1 MIEDDSYDYFGE
13 PQEPSTSP
21 GRWIVF
27 VLLLILGS
35 VTVFGSILT
44 APPDVY
50 LMYVVFLL
58 PMVVLLLYAAYRWA
72 QGRPIAPTD
81 LDEDRRI
88 LATMHAHAL
97 PAEHVGGMEMYRC
110 PDCEMSFDLSNAT
123 PVEEHVVLCPICK
136 TRLYIE

>member
-1 MIEDDSYDYFGE
+1 MIEDDSYDYYGE
-13 PQEPSTSP
+13 QQESTTSP

-50 LMYVVFLL
+50 LMYVVLLL

-81 LDEDRRI
+81 LDEDARI
-88 LATMHAHAL
+88 LASMHAHAL
-97 PAEHVGGMEMYRC
+97 PAEHVGGIEMYRC
-110 PDCEMSFDLSNAT
+110 PDCGMSFELSNAT
-123 PVEEHVVLCPICK
+123 PVDDGVVLCPFCK

>member
-50 LMYVVFLL
+50 LMYVVLLL

-72 QGRPIAPTD
+72 QGRPIAPTN

-110 PDCEMSFDLSNAT
+110 PDCGLSFELSNAT
-123 PVEEHVVLCPICK
+123 PVDDKVVLCPFCK

>member
-1 MIEDDSYDYFGE
+1 MIDDDSYDYYGE
-13 PQEPSTSP
+13 QQESTTSP

-50 LMYVVFLL
+50 LMYVVLLL

-81 LDEDRRI
+81 LDEDARI
-88 LATMHAHAL
+88 LASMRAHAL
-97 PAEHVGGMEMYRC
+97 PAEHVGGIEMYRC
-110 PDCEMSFDLSNAT
+110 PDCGMSFELSNAIT
-123 PVEEHVVLCPICK
+123 VDDRVVLCPFCK